1 MATFLDSRIQVCTSR
16 ISSQWDTWY
25 TSQLMD
31 LDRKPTEALSTN
43 PFSLSKGFQS
53 WSMRYIV
60 GASSMGTIIEWY
72 DFYIFGSLALILAE
86 KFFPSAD
93 LGKSLIQYLGVFAAG
108 FGARPFGALVF
119 GRIGDLIGRKYA
131 FLLTIRIMGVSTT
144 LIGLVSTY
152 QSMGGFDIV
161 IVIIHALLQ
170 GLDIDGVDGCGG

>member
-119 GRIGDLIGRKYA
+119 GRMGDLIVRKNA
-131 FLLTIRIMGVSTT
+131 FLWTLRLMGRWTT
-144 LIGLVSTY
+144 LIVLLLLY
-152 QSMGGFDIV
+152 QSSGVLPLVFLSSFRSLQV
-161 IVIIHALLQ
+161 SALA
-170 GLDIDGVDGCGG
+170 